1 MKKYLLA
8 LALILASVAV
18 SSAQDRLY
26 KNKSQEPIECK
37 IIEIGDDVVRYTL
50 PNTYD
55 KEVVFAVDR
64 NKIRMVVFESGQVME
79 FKNTMID
86 PENYAGQNVNLIK
99 VDFLSPLTGSFKL
112 SYERS
117 VKPGQSFE
125 VGVGWIGGGVNLENQ
140 QGFMVSGGYKFMLS
154 PAYYT
159 RGQRYAHLLKGGYI
173 KPEITY
179 TNYSYRSNVTVCYDP
194 AENYYNSGTTH
205 SYDDSRNDINMTVM
219 LVLGKQW
226 IVADRVAFDIYGGV
240 GYGFDFTKDNQVV
253 YHYSNVGGG
262 NGNSTY
268 FAFTAGFKIG
278 ILFGRK

>member
-1 MKKYLLA
+1 MKRYLLI
-8 LALILASVAV
+8 LTLIWASVAL
-18 SSAQDRLY
+18 SWAQDRLY
-26 KNKSQEPIECK
+26 KNKSQEPVECK
-37 IIEIGDDVVRYTL
+37 VVEIGDDVVRYTL
-50 PNTYD
+50 PDTYD
-55 KEVVFAVDR
+55 KEVIFAVDR

-79 FKNTMID
+79 FKNTMVD
-86 PENYAGQNVNLIK
+86 PENYAGQNRNLIK
-99 VDFLSPLTGSFKL
+99 VDFLSPLTGSLKL

-125 VGVGWIGGGVNLENQ
+125 VGAGWIGGGVNVDNQ
-140 QGFMVSGGYKFMLS
+140 QGFILSGGYKFMLS

-179 TNYSYRSNVTVCYDP
+179 TNYSYDMGEVIVYSDP
-194 AENYYNSGTTH
+194 SYSSRTTH
-205 SYDDSRNDINMTVM
+205 SYVDNRRDINMTIM
-219 LVLGKQW
+219 LVLGRQW

-240 GYGFDFTKDNQVV
+240 GYGFDFNKDNNLT

-262 NGNSTY
+262 HGNGTY
-268 FAFTAGFKIG
+268 FAVTAGFKVG